1 MQKSKNKNAGMVTSG
16 RAWGDLNGG
25 SVPMEGQGRRPHA
38 ACPSSCS
45 GQTGHGER
53 EQKKRVS
60 SWGQGPQGGRGTREL
75 CLLLGRL
82 GPQHP
87 CSHLQAL
94 VSQSSRRA
102 RGDALGCSRDVGLDP
117 ATLGAFAG
125 WASLAQL
132 IRAPQDPGWELLP
145 SGTAGCQGG
154 GVPLVLASHPSP
166 PAHQYH
172 RGILPTG
179 VGPGQPCCLS
189 PHPVPVP
196 YEPK

>member
-1 MQKSKNKNAGMVTSG
+1 MGSGAPGRQGHPGTLPFAGQ
-16 RAWGDLNGG
+16 AWSPAPPLPPPSLGV
-25 SVPMEGQGRRPHA
+25 SEQQEG
-38 ACPSSCS
+38 
-45 GQTGHGER
+45 TG
-53 EQKKRVS
+53 
-60 SWGQGPQGGRGTREL
+60 
-75 CLLLGRL
+75 
-82 GPQHP
+82 
-87 CSHLQAL
+87 
-94 VSQSSRRA
+94 
-102 RGDALGCSRDVGLDP
+102 GCSRDVGLDP
-117 ATLGAFAG
+117 ATLGAFAV

-145 SGTAGCQGG
+145 SDTAGCQGG